1 MMINYIPYF
10 AENQDYI
17 TQSQKI
23 NEEKQLIETDIVSIR
38 NTRDVICP
46 ECGGRVHVYDS
57 YVRRVF
63 DYPMFPHYK
72 NYLNV
77 RIHRYRCQ
85 RCTHTFSEQPS
96 FIEEETRVTI
106 LAAAWI
112 KAYLAEN
119 MSVKSV
125 SSITG
130 VNWNTVRRIQQ
141 KYMEEI
147 VGGVDRYK
155 KFKGYRPKYLAVDE
169 FAIHKGHTY
178 ATCVMDLE
186 DGEIL
191 WVGKGR
197 AKKDFEKFFE
207 FVKETE
213 PELLSEVKAFAM
225 DMNASYNKLVEEH
238 LPHADIV
245 YDRFHIQSQFGK
257 DVLGSVRLESARRH
271 QKEAN
276 ELKEKYEE
284 ETDPLKKLEMRK
296 EEKAKRHEYAVVKK
310 SRWPIL
316 MGQEKLTEKTRT
328 LIDELLDEHLDLSVC
343 YAMKEE
349 MREIFS
355 LDDEEYA
362 RIRWEEWFKRALESG
377 IPQLVKFAEKKK
389 VRIEGLINHAKHQ
402 INTAR
407 LEGFNNRIKVAKR
420 IAYGYRDDEY
430 FFTLIRYISISEEHS
445 RLFEK
450 WYV

>member
-23 NEEKQLIETDIVSIR
+23 NEEKQLIETDIASIR
-38 NTRDVICP
+38 DTRDVICP

-96 FIEEETRVTI
+96 FIEEGTRVTI

-147 VGGVDRYK
+147 VKGVDRYK
-155 KFKGYRPKYLAVDE
+155 MFRGYRPKYLAVDE

-186 DGEIL
+186 DG
-191 WVGKGR
+191 
-197 AKKDFEKFFE
+197 
-207 FVKETE
+207 
-213 PELLSEVKAFAM
+213 
-225 DMNASYNKLVEEH
+225 
-238 LPHADIV
+238 
-245 YDRFHIQSQFGK
+245 
-257 DVLGSVRLESARRH
+257 
-271 QKEAN
+271 
-276 ELKEKYEE
+276 
-284 ETDPLKKLEMRK
+284 
-296 EEKAKRHEYAVVKK
+296 
-310 SRWPIL
+310 
-316 MGQEKLTEKTRT
+316 
-328 LIDELLDEHLDLSVC
+328 
-343 YAMKEE
+343 
-349 MREIFS
+349 
-355 LDDEEYA
+355 
-362 RIRWEEWFKRALESG
+362 
-377 IPQLVKFAEKKK
+377 
-389 VRIEGLINHAKHQ
+389 
-402 INTAR
+402 
-407 LEGFNNRIKVAKR
+407 
-420 IAYGYRDDEY
+420 
-430 FFTLIRYISISEEHS
+430 
-445 RLFEK
+445 
-450 WYV
+450 